1 MTGKDRYS
9 GIPLGLLRQYKGVLL
24 RRTER
29 TWTATMAGL
38 PGFEATGS
46 TRAEALQQA
55 HAMLRSHGA

>member
-1 MTGKDRYS
+1 
-9 GIPLGLLRQYKGVLL
+9 
-24 RRTER
+24 
-29 TWTATMAGL
+29 MAGL